1 MSEPIFNVYFIDLVP
16 AGIQDQW
23 QMIQFYTSSTTSQ
36 PHYSFWFGNPLME
49 TNTVTGNL
57 FTLTATSPNRTSPW
71 VTVKGPTNVP
81 ARSWVLNVTVER
93 VSSSGD
99 SYVQYTTPSLA
110 LTLPN
115 GRNCVDQIIRNPPL
129 IYEGLPSS
137 SKASP
142 VKGNYKLRIED
153 ISQWNKPT
161 TSNVRY
167 SFTGRMS
174 VEYIYAFG
182 A

>member
-1 MSEPIFNVYFIDLVP
+1 
-16 AGIQDQW
+16 
-23 QMIQFYTSSTTSQ
+23 
-36 PHYSFWFGNPLME
+36 ME

-115 GRNCVDQIIRNPPL
+115 GTYIDLLSEYQ
-129 IYEGLPSS
+129 GTPSFS
-137 SKASP
+137 SPIFTFDDGKF
-142 VKGNYKLRIED
+142 NMTY
-153 ISQWNKPT
+153 T
-161 TSNVRY
+161 TN
-167 SFTGRMS
+167 
-174 VEYIYAFG
+174 
-182 A
+182 